1 MEKSGQTSGFQF
13 TDLVL
18 FVFPPAIVT
27 FFFWMTSPREI
38 TIFQAGLAFILLCI
52 PWVGYCR
59 WKRELTS
66 ELPLYSI
73 ITLAYWVYY
82 ALPLFWASR
91 DKTSFGMRIFTLT
104 DELATKTM
112 LLAVVGVLSIGLGM
126 SLKLGRK
133 WSPRRLPDIQTD
145 TRGWSYIRFLLVVGA
160 LSNLDESLPYMFG
173 EAGRQIVF
181 ILQKDI
187 PLLAF
192 ALLFRSYLRGTASR
206 TDRIFIVFYI
216 GISFLTGLSSGWLGA
231 FAIPMIICTI
241 VYIAEK
247 RKVPRFIIGC
257 TVVYVLFFQAS
268 KVDVRERYWV
278 KQESGT
284 RIERIEFWLKQS
296 LAKWENALDEPTD
309 QAIRDLAYQSMSR
322 LSLLEQSANVLDL
335 TPTEVPYQDG
345 RLYSYMAYTLIP
357 RFMWADKPSVNEAN
371 RFYQVEY
378 GLTNER
384 NLSSVSIA
392 VGVLTESYINFGW
405 PGVVFIMLLLGILFD
420 YIQETFLSK
429 TSGLLFTGIGIIL
442 IPYFMVLEAQMAQY
456 LGGMVQRI
464 LMIMLIMLPV
474 IRNRIPKTQKSIADN
489 NLEVSVSTVS

>member
-1 MEKSGQTSGFQF
+1 MEKSVQTSGFQF

-27 FFFWMTSPREI
+27 FFFWITSARDI
-38 TIFQAGLAFILLCI
+38 TILQASLAFILLCI
-52 PWVGYCR
+52 PWAGYCR
-59 WKRELTS
+59 WKRELGS

-73 ITLAYWVYY
+73 IALAYWVYY

-112 LLAVVGVLSIGLGM
+112 LLAVVGVLAIGLGM
-126 SLKLGRK
+126 SLKIGRK
-133 WSPRRLPDIQTD
+133 WSLTRFPDIQAD
-145 TRGWSYIRFLLVVGA
+145 TRGWSYIRVLLVVGV
-160 LSNLDESLPYMFG
+160 LSNLYDSLPYMFG
-173 EAGRQIVF
+173 EAGRQIIL

-192 ALLFRSYLRGTASR
+192 ALLFRSYLSGTASR

-216 GISFLTGLSSGWLGA
+216 AISFLTGLSSGWLGA

-247 RKVPRFIIGC
+247 RKVPRLMIGC
-257 TVVYVLFFQAS
+257 IVVYVLFFQAS

-278 KQESGT
+278 KQESSS
-284 RIERIEFWLKQS
+284 RIERIEFWFKES
-296 LAKWENALDEPTD
+296 LARWEYALDEPTD
-309 QAIRDLAYQSMSR
+309 QAIRDLAYQSLSR

-335 TPTEVPYQDG
+335 TPREVPYQEG
-345 RLYSYMAYTLIP
+345 RLYAYMSYTLIP
-357 RFMWADKPSVNEAN
+357 RFMWPDKPSVNEAN

-378 GLTNER
+378 GLTTER

-405 PGVVFIMLLLGILFD
+405 PGVVFIMFLLGILFD
-420 YIQETFLSK
+420 YIQKTFLSK
-429 TSGLLFTGIGIIL
+429 ASGLLFTGIGIIL

-456 LGGMVQRI
+456 LGGMVQRVF
-464 LMIMLIMLPV
+464 MIMLIMVPV
-474 IRNRIPKTQKSIADN
+474 IRFPKAQKSLARN
-489 NLEVSVSTVS
+489 NLEVNVSTVS